1 MTDLVFK
8 APSAFVYTTALPSGT
23 PMSIA
28 TLVSSTALAVLNST
42 FAASATSSA
51 TSSTPTATQP
61 AVVQRQA
68 FKIGIGLSVSGT
80 AVIVLLIMWYWHWEK
95 KKKMRASAPAPSE
108 AVGDERKELAGE
120 VVVEKS
126 GDQRY
131 EIQDKEPPTEVAG
144 DMYRAELSAM
154 AERDTRT

>member
-1 MTDLVFK
+1 
-8 APSAFVYTTALPSGT
+8 
-23 PMSIA
+23 MS
-28 TLVSSTALAVLNST
+28 L
-42 FAASATSSA
+42 
-51 TSSTPTATQP
+51 
-61 AVVQRQA
+61 
-68 FKIGIGLSVSGT
+68 T
-80 AVIVLLIMWYWHWEK
+80 AVIVLLIMWYWHREK
-95 KKKMRASAPAPSE
+95 KKKLRVSAPAPSE

-144 DMYRAELSAM
+144 DMYRAELSAT